1 MCCVHSPAVSK
12 NYSYLYFENGYPTL
26 DRTRRPQSWANQ
38 VARANPDLVFQ
49 TGYYSLMLD
58 CDNVELKG
66 YDSLTGTN
74 YLSAL
79 NEDVAIFTPA
89 TDFLLRV
96 TQDGVNFSCTEGLG
110 NVRLIESGQYV
121 KRIDHVGL
129 VFKDS
134 EATNW

>member
-1 MCCVHSPAVSK
+1 MAQGFNTIVFLAVSAALASIALCDSSPAVSK

-26 DRTRRPQSWANQ
+26 GARRPQSWANQ

-49 TGYYSLMLD
+49 TGYNSLMLD
-58 CDNVELKG
+58 CDDVELNG
-66 YDSLTGTN
+66 YDSLAGTN

-79 NEDVAIFTPA
+79 NEDVAVFTPA

-110 NVRLIESGQYV
+110 NVRLH
-121 KRIDHVGL
+121 RP
-129 VFKDS
+129 
-134 EATNW
+134 AP